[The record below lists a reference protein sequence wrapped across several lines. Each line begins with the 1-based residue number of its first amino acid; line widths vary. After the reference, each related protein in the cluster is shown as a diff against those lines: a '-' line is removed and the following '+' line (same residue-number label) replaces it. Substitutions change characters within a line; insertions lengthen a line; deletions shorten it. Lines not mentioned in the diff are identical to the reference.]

1 MVDLSLHK
9 PKAQVSMT
17 NYTFPHDFLWGAAT
31 ASYQIEGGVFEGGRG
46 ATVWDVFSDTVGKV
60 KNSDSGEVACDHY
73 HRYPEDVALMKQ
85 LGLHAY
91 RFSIAWARIL
101 PEGTG
106 AINPAGLD
114 FYDKL
119 VDTLLANGIRPFGT
133 LYHWDLPQALEDKG
147 GWANKHIVDWFGDY
161 VNAITKRLGDRVKD
175 WMTLNEPWVFTYLGY
190 AAGIHAPGHQDFNLY
205 LRASHHSIMAHARAV
220 SLVRANVADSEVGI
234 VLNPTWVDPYS
245 DSLQDYLATQR
256 QLSFQNRWWLHPL
269 YHGEY
274 PADMMALYGDRMN
287 FMVSSDFDE
296 LKANPSDFLGVNFY
310 TRQVIQ
316 ASPYS
321 TDNGLKLTTI
331 RQNREHTEMDW
342 EVSPEAIYNVLK
354 HIHDEYAPPKLYI
367 TENGAAF
374 NDVVTGDNVHDERR
388 VAFYQ
393 HYLANC
399 HRAITDGIPLKGYFA
414 WSLLDNFEWAEGYS
428 KRFGIIYV
436 DYDTQRRIIKDSGKW
451 YAQTIR
457 NNGFMLP

>member
-1 MVDLSLHK
+1 
-9 PKAQVSMT
+9 MT
-17 NYTFPHDFLWGAAT
+17 QYIFPQDFLWGAAT
-31 ASYQIEGGVFEGGRG
+31 ASYQIEGAVFEDGRG
-46 ATVWDVFSDTVGKV
+46 TTVWDVFADTPGKV
-60 KNSDSGEVACDHY
+60 KNGDSGEVACDHY
-73 HRYPEDVALMKQ
+73 HRYPQDVALMKQ

-106 AINPAGLD
+106 NINPAGLD

-119 VDTLLANGIRPFGT
+119 LDTLLVNGIRPFAT

-147 GWANKHIVDWFGDY
+147 GWTNKMIVDWFGEY
-161 VNAITKRLGDRVKD
+161 VHIVTKRLGDRLKD

-190 AAGIHAPGHQDFNLY
+190 ASGDHAPGHRDLNMY
-205 LRASHHSIMAHARAV
+205 IRASHHSIMAHARAV
-220 SLVRANVADSEVGI
+220 NIVHANVADSQVGI
-234 VLNPTWVDPYS
+234 VLNPAWSDPHS
-245 DSLQDYLATQR
+245 DTLQDYLASQR
-256 QLSFQNRWWLHPL
+256 LLSFQNRWWLHPL

-274 PADMMALYGDRMN
+274 PADMMAIYGDKMA
-287 FMVSSDFDE
+287 FLQADDFDE

-310 TRQVIQ
+310 TRHVVQ
-316 ASPYS
+316 AMPYS
-321 TDNGLKLTTI
+321 DEWLKFITV

-354 HIHDEYAPPKLYI
+354 HIHDEYAPSKIYI

-374 NDVVTGDNVHDERR
+374 NDVVTGDSVHDERR

-393 HYLANC
+393 QYLAHC
-399 HRAITDGIPLKGYFA
+399 HRAIADGIPLKGYFA

-436 DYDTQRRIIKDSGKW
+436 DYPTQRRIIKDSGKW

-457 NNGFMLP
+457 DNGFVLP